1 MLGIEGLLANELKFM
16 GAENVLAE
24 NGRVFFEGTDEI
36 LARANLRCR
45 LAERIVI
52 TAGIF
57 KADSFNELFEKTKA
71 INWENYISVND
82 KFPVTGRS
90 LSSKLSSVPDCQKII
105 KKAIVDKLSS
115 KYNISYFEETCSMKK
130 IRFLI
135 LKDTVTIMIDTSGEG
150 LHKRGYRAVSN
161 DAPIKETLAAA
172 LAELSRVRD
181 NHIVYDPCC
190 GSGTILIEAAL
201 KALNIA
207 PGLCRSFV
215 SESWQNISPQA
226 WKAERESAR
235 KDIKNDCEFIAF
247 GSDID
252 ENALDIA
259 RENAKKAGV
268 ADRIKFDIADI
279 KDFSPQ
285 TRFGTVICNPPY
297 GERLLD
303 FDKADEIYKTMAK
316 VFLPRPGYSYT
327 VITPQDEFERLF
339 GRKADKRRKLY
350 NGTIP
355 CTAYMYYK

>member
-1 MLGIEGLLANELKFM
+1 MLGTEGLLANELKFM
-16 GAENVLAE
+16 GAENVIAE
-24 NGRVFFEGTDEI
+24 NGRVFFEGGDEI

-57 KADSFNELFEKTKA
+57 NAESFDELFEKTKA
-71 INWENYISVND
+71 INWEDYISVKD

-90 LSSKLSSVPDCQKII
+90 LSSKLASVPDCQKII
-105 KKAIVDKLSS
+105 KKAIVDKLSG
-115 KYNISYFEETCSMKK
+115 KYNISYFEETGSIKK

-135 LKDTVTIMIDTSGEG
+135 LKDTVTLMIDTSGEG

-172 LAELSRVRD
+172 LAELSRVRG

-207 PGLCRSFV
+207 PGLYRIFI
-215 SESWQNISPQA
+215 SESWQNINAQA
-226 WKAERESAR
+226 WKIERENAR
-235 KDIKNDCEFIAF
+235 ESIKKDCGFTAF

-252 ENALDIA
+252 EISLSIA
-259 RENAKKAGV
+259 RENARKAGV
-268 ADRIKFDIADI
+268 SDRIKFEKADI
-279 KDFSPQ
+279 RDFSPE
-285 TRFGTVICNPPY
+285 TKFGTVICNPPY

-303 FDKADEIYKTMAK
+303 FDKADEIYKTMGN
-316 VFLPRPGYSYT
+316 VFNPRPGYSYT